1 MDRPNII
8 FYFSDQQR
16 YDTLG
21 CYGQKLDVSPNL
33 DKLAKEGT
41 IFNNAFTPQPVCGPT
56 RAVLQSGKYATEIN
70 CHTNGL
76 PLPQNINTIANYLN
90 EQGYET
96 AYVGKWHLASDK
108 PNNIIY
114 DTKPVPVEKRGGY
127 RDYWCASDVLEFTSH
142 GYNGHVFDSD
152 NNQVDF
158 IGYRAD
164 AINNFAIEYLHKK
177 TSDKPFFM
185 FISQIEPHHQN
196 DRNRYEGPDG
206 SKERFKNY
214 EIPCDLEG
222 TMGDWRENYPDYLG
236 CCHSLDQ
243 NVGKLIDTLK
253 TMGEYENTVI
263 IYTSDH
269 GSHFRTRNSE
279 YKRSCHDGS
288 LRVPLIISGGA
299 FLGGNIRDELVSLI
313 DLPTTILDIAGI
325 EKPKDYRGNS
335 LNKLIKGEIDDWQDF
350 VFSQISESQMGRCI
364 RTKRWK
370 YSIEADKDS
379 WAKDSNIYIEA
390 FLYDLEND
398 KAEKNN
404 LISSVEYQEIKKE
417 LSKKIKDKILEVEKI
432 EVKIL
437 SK

>member
-1 MDRPNII
+1 MKRPNII

-16 YDTLG
+16 ADTLG
-21 CYGQKLDVSPNL
+21 CYGQKLDVTPNL
-33 DKLAKEGT
+33 DRLASVGT
-41 IFNNAFTPQPVCGPT
+41 RFEYAFTPQPVCGPT

-76 PLPQNINTIANYLN
+76 PLPSDINTIAKYLN
-90 EQGYET
+90 KEGYET
-96 AYVGKWHLASDK
+96 AYVGKWHLATDK
-108 PNNIIY
+108 PNNEIY
-114 DTKPVPVEKRGGY
+114 DTLPVPVQKRGGY
-127 RDYWCASDVLEFTSH
+127 KDYWYASDVLEFTSH
-142 GYNGHVFDSD
+142 GYNGHVFDTE

-164 AINNFAIEYLHKK
+164 AINNFAIDYLHKK

-206 SKERFKNY
+206 SKEKFKNY
-214 EIPCDLEG
+214 EVPADLEG
-222 TMGDWRENYPDYLG
+222 TEGDWRENYPDYLG

-253 TMGEYENTVI
+253 SIGEYENTII

-269 GSHFRTRNSE
+269 GSHFRTRNKE
-279 YKRSCHDGS
+279 YKRSCHDSS
-288 LRVPLIISGGA
+288 LRVPLIISGGM
-299 FLGGNIRDELVSLI
+299 FTGGNVCDELVSLI

-325 EKPKDYRGNS
+325 EKPNDYRGNS
-335 LNKLIKGEIDDWQDF
+335 LKKLVTGEFSEWQDF
-350 VFSQISESQMGRCI
+350 VFSQISESQMGRSI
-364 RTKRWK
+364 RTKKWK

-379 WAKDSNIYIEA
+379 WQKDAKIYKEA

-398 KAEKNN
+398 KAERNN
-404 LISSVEYQEIKKE
+404 LVENPDYQAIRAE
-417 LSKKIKDKILEVEKI
+417 LYKKIKAKILEVEQI
-432 EVKIL
+432 EIEIL
-437 SK
+437 